1 MLQVK
6 ERHLPLNLRQ
16 SGNTDA
22 QIKITTRIRKG
33 PYWHLAV
40 KSGCWAFATYNHM
53 YHPRAYVKPE
63 DGGLMKDHIAALRCR
78 FNHGAIAN
86 IAFNQL
92 WRIPSQLGNP
102 VDDARG

>member
-22 QIKITTRIRKG
+22 QVKITTRIRKG

-40 KSGCWAFATYNHM
+40 KSGCWAFAT
-53 YHPRAYVKPE
+53 
-63 DGGLMKDHIAALRCR
+63 
-78 FNHGAIAN
+78 
-86 IAFNQL
+86 
-92 WRIPSQLGNP
+92 
-102 VDDARG
+102 